1 MNTAL
6 WIAQWLGGAAFLMAG
21 VMKASQPK
29 EKLAEQMAWVED
41 FSAGQ
46 IRNIGV
52 LEVAGA
58 LGLVLPWLLDIA
70 PILTPLAGLGL
81 TLTMLGAAVVHV
93 RRNEIV
99 PSVVV
104 NVILGA
110 LAAFVAIGRFGDL

>member
-21 VMKASQPK
+21 VKKASQPK

-41 FSAGQ
+41 FGAGQ
-46 IRNIGV
+46 VRNIGV
-52 LEVAGA
+52 LEVAGS
-58 LGLVLPWLLDIA
+58 LGLVLSWLLDIA

-81 TLTMLGAAVVHV
+81 TVTMIGGAVVHV

-99 PSVVV
+99 PMVIVDL
-104 NVILGA
+104 ILGP
-110 LAAFVAIGRFGDL
+110 LMAFVAIGRLGDL